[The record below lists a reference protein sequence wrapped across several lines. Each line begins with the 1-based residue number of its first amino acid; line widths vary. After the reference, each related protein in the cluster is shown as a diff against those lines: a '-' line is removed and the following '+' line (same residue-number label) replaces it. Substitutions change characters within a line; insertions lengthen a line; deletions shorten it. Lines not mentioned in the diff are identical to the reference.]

1 MNNDFDTDEL
11 FGKTKLVPNK
21 VDTSEVENLKMVE
34 EVKKSNEEVPLW
46 EPPVNNNL
54 SSNEVYL
61 SDKKD
66 ENVRAKDEKLTSL
79 YFDDNSLPKVSD
91 FVDEEKVEDL
101 FKEENNKIDLDIDD
115 NKEQSNA
122 SGNSIYDI
130 LENNKNII
138 WKSTDTSN
146 EINNGSIPVIG
157 NNNLKPE
164 ILGSSKVD
172 DLSFPDMNKKEGE
185 ILWKETM

>member
-1 MNNDFDTDEL
+1 MEYEY
-11 FGKTKLVPNK
+11 KTKGVC
-21 VDTSEVENLKMVE
+21 S
-34 EVKKSNEEVPLW
+34 
-46 EPPVNNNL
+46 
-54 SSNEVYL
+54 
-61 SDKKD
+61 
-66 ENVRAKDEKLTSL
+66 RQIH
-79 YFDDNSLPKVSD
+79 F
-91 FVDEEKVEDL
+91 
-101 FKEENNKIDLDIDD
+101 DIDD